1 MADFTLKES
10 TMRRLMEMA
19 GQTNYTTEVITE
31 SKKSKLIRE
40 FASPEENKDDDVIV
54 DDKPPVPASDVPAAP
69 PTDDLAPP
77 ADDFGGDLGAGGDE
91 GGTVTVNYKE
101 FASKLAD
108 LLAMGGFGAKITVQV
123 DGQPVTPESAEGE
136 FGDTELPVDDGMD
149 AAPVDDVAPP
159 VPEAPPEEEKKPQF
173 ESKAHIAAA
182 NMVYES
188 IIEKLTGV
196 KLSEAKKK
204 GTVDVKLSQTAKK

>member
-19 GQTNYTTEVITE
+19 GQSNYTTEVITE

-54 DDKPPVPASDVPAAP
+54 DDKPPAPASDVPAVP

-77 ADDFGGDLGAGGDE
+77 SDDFGGDLGAGGDE

-123 DGQPVTPESAEGE
+123 DGQPVTPESEEGG
-136 FGDTELPVDDGMD
+136 FDDTELPADDGMG
-149 AAPVDDVAPP
+149 AEPVAETP

-173 ESKAHIAAA
+173 ESKAHIDAA

-204 GTVDVKLSQTAKK
+204 GTVDVKLSQANKK